1 MEKQSIEKQIT
12 PEELQEIKN
21 LQAEVQQIALQLGS
35 LDLKRIQL
43 EENVKTL
50 QKREVILAKSLSDKS
65 GVGSLDLDT
74 GKITL
79 LKS

>member
-35 LDLKRIQL
+35 LDLKKIQL

-50 QKREVILAKSLSDKS
+50 QKREEILAKSLSDKY